1 MTVREHGSYFDE
13 ATESRVN
20 ALTAPGFTTEAE
32 TRSAARVLAGN
43 ARDAAEL
50 RDWLEICGMR
60 PYAGRGALTATGRP
74 ARKHRTEQR
83 EAAS

>member
-1 MTVREHGSYFDE
+1 MTVREHGSFFDE
-13 ATESRVN
+13 ATESRVY

-50 RDWLEICGMR
+50 RCWLEICGMR
-60 PYAGRGALTATGRP
+60 PYAGRGGLTATGRP
-74 ARKHRTEQR
+74 ARKHRSGER
-83 EAAS
+83 GAAS